1 MSLYVQWN
9 LSIYSGHPWG
19 TNFWP
24 LYSCFV
30 HKLFIWDLDSWP
42 LYRGGLYSG
51 VAINEGFHL
60 CMYGT
65 VSLYIVSTLVATE
78 LELLGGAE
86 DDDEG
91 EERLPLT
98 KCYSKVQVSSVE
110 KKIDS

>member
-1 MSLYVQWN
+1 MYVW
-9 LSIYSGHPWG
+9 
-19 TNFWP
+19 
-24 LYSCFV
+24 
-30 HKLFIWDLDSWP
+30 
-42 LYRGGLYSG
+42 
-51 VAINEGFHL
+51 
-60 CMYGT
+60 T

-98 KCYSKVQVSSVE
+98 KCHSKVQVSSVE